1 MTGDREVCF
10 CLRTRGRIS
19 AGRNL
24 ILVPPNER
32 HFPVKITSEV
42 TLRKHFPHCKIQKE
56 KKYIGMSLT

>member
-42 TLRKHFPHCKIQKE
+42 TLRKHFPQRKILNE
-56 KKYIGMSLT
+56 KKILE